1 MGRTFVAALTL
12 LVTLH
17 VLQPVMVSAATKG
30 KIVTV
35 LSIDG
40 GGIRGIIPG
49 TLLAFLESKLQ
60 DIDGPNARIADYFDV
75 VAGTSTGGLISTML
89 TAPNKDNRPLYAAKN
104 ITNFYMDH
112 GPKIF
117 PESSRSGFV
126 KRITN
131 LFGGPK
137 YDGNYLRTLVK
148 SILGNLTMKQTL
160 TQTIIPAFDIKR
172 LQPIVFTTSDA
183 KAHVSRDALLSDI
196 CLSTSAAPTYFPP
209 YYFETKDAEGKIRT
223 FDLIDGGVAANN
235 PTLVAISHISKEIM
249 LGKSQ
254 YEGMEPMDCKK
265 MMVLSL
271 GTGIGK
277 EEKKYSAA
285 VASSW
290 GVLGWLYNNGASPL
304 LDVFGD
310 ASADI
315 VDIHLS
321 TMFQSLQNEKNYL
334 RIQDDSLTGE
344 AASMDVSTTENMKT
358 LVQIGND
365 LLKKP
370 VSRVNLDTG
379 RYEEVSG
386 EGTNEEAF
394 IRFAKLLSEQRKL
407 RQLVEEFTSTR
418 KILQES
424 VKHQ

>member
-1 MGRTFVAALTL
+1 MGRIFAVALTL
-12 LVTLH
+12 LLVNLQF
-17 VLQPVMVSAATKG
+17 LQPPIAFAATTG
-30 KIVTV
+30 KLVTV

-60 DIDGPNARIADYFDV
+60 EIDGPNVRIADYFDV
-75 VAGTSTGGLISTML
+75 VAGTSTGGLITTML
-89 TAPNKDNRPLYAAKN
+89 TAPNKDNRPIYAAKN
-104 ITNFYMDH
+104 ITNFYMDN

-117 PESSRSGFV
+117 PESSRSSFL
-126 KRITN
+126 KRLTN

-137 YDGNYLRTLVK
+137 YDGKYLRTLVK

-160 TQTIIPAFDIKR
+160 TQTVIPAFDIKR
-172 LQPIVFTTSDA
+172 LQPIVFTTTDA
-183 KAHVSRDALLSDI
+183 KTHVSKDARLSDI
-196 CLSTSAAPTYFPP
+196 CLSTSAAPTYFPVH
-209 YYFETKDAEGKIRT
+209 YFETKDAQGVTRS

-235 PTLVAISHISKEIM
+235 PALIAITHISKEIM
-249 LGKSQ
+249 LGKLQ
-254 YEGMEPMDCKK
+254 YEGVKPMDSKK
-265 MMVLSL
+265 MLVLSL

-285 VASSW
+285 AASTW

-304 LDVFGD
+304 LDVYGD
-310 ASADI
+310 ASSDI
-315 VDIHLS
+315 VDLHLS
-321 TMFQSLQNEKNYL
+321 TMFQSLGNEKNYL

-344 AASMDVSTTENMKT
+344 AASMDVATIKNMQR

-365 LLKKP
+365 RLKKP

-386 EGTNEEAF
+386 EGTNEEAL

-407 RQLVEEFTSTR
+407 RQPVEEFTSTR
-418 KILQES
+418 KIL
-424 VKHQ
+424 